1 MGFLLKKEFIVRKR
15 TSSFGHRASVI
26 ELVEMSR
33 CRDGVYL
40 LTNDLKNLKMYLRN
54 KNIKIK

>member
-33 CRDGVYL
+33 WSLSSYQRPEKS
-40 LTNDLKNLKMYLRN
+40 KNVLAKQ
-54 KNIKIK
+54 KHQD